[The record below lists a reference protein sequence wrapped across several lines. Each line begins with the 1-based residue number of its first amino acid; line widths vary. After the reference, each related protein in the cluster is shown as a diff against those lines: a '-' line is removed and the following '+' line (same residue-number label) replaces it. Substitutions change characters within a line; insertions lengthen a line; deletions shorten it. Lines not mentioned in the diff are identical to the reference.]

1 MNDAA
6 VVIKN
11 VCKHYGDLAALDDVS
26 MTVGRGEFFGLLGPN
41 GAGKT
46 TLIGV
51 LGGLIKADSGKAVIM
66 DSDVRADALAARRK
80 VGIVTQELLYDP
92 FFTVREALVFQAK
105 YYGLGG
111 DRKWIDTLLERLN
124 LGAQQNTN
132 TRNLS
137 GGMKRRLMIAQALVH
152 RPPVIVLDEPTAGV
166 DINLRLSLWGFIR
179 ELNNDGHTII
189 LTTHYLEEAE
199 ALCRKLALMRG
210 GKVVALDDTRNL
222 LGGCVQVRLLAE
234 GKLPDNL
241 PPHRRRESGRMIFN
255 TLNYDDIEPLLAS
268 LRQSG
273 ARIVDLE
280 VAPADLEDAFL
291 RIVGAPQ

>member
-1 MNDAA
+1 MNTDKAA
-6 VVIKN
+6 VVVEDI
-11 VCKHYGDLAALDDVS
+11 CKRYGDITALDNVS
-26 MTVGRGEFFGLLGPN
+26 MIVERGEFFGLLGPN

-51 LGGLIKADSGKAVIM
+51 LGGLIKADSGRAAIM
-66 DSDVRADALAARRK
+66 DSDVRTDALAARRK

-105 YYGLGG
+105 YYGGGG
-111 DRKWIDTLLERLN
+111 DKKWLDTLLERLN
-124 LGAQQNTN
+124 LGAQQHIN

-179 ELNNDGHTII
+179 ELNADGHTII

-210 GKVVALDDTRNL
+210 GKVVALDNTRNL
-222 LGGCVQVRLLAE
+222 LGDCVQVRLLVE
-234 GKLPDNL
+234 GNLPDDL
-241 PPHRRRESGRMIFN
+241 PPQSQAGIGA
-255 TLNYDDIEPLLAS
+255 DD
-268 LRQSG
+268 
-273 ARIVDLE
+273 
-280 VAPADLEDAFL
+280 F
-291 RIVGAPQ
+291 